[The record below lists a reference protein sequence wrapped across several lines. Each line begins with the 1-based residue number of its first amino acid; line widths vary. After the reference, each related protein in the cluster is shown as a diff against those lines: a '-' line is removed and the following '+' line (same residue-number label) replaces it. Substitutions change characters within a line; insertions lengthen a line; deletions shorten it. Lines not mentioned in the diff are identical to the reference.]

1 MREITVTEGLRE
13 LKLYDA
19 KINKAI
25 NKANLVIAAKK
36 SEDILKQIGK
46 TKKEFKDEAK
56 AEYISIKDLIENRAK
71 LKAAIVNSN
80 AKTKVTIDG
89 VKMTVAEA
97 IERKSSI
104 EYEQTLLKK
113 LKSAYEKAN
122 DLVSYNNDKVDNKVD
137 ELIKTMVGKD
147 TTKMS
152 KEDQDKIT
160 NGYRENNEWDIVD
173 PIEIRK
179 EIDKL
184 EERIDGFLA
193 NVDVQLSLSN
203 STTFIKLED

>member
-147 TTKMS
+147 TSKMS
-152 KEDQDKIT
+152 KDDQDKIT